1 MNEFIAQTSDP
12 VYWSVLTIVLMKS
25 VSIKI
30 QLWLSK
36 RDFGIVNDKIHKLEN
51 YSCQLISMSFELSQ
65 DQTVSFLKEAR
76 IGGYS
81 IIGELI
87 MDHNLWSIGA
97 RRRMFVT
104 NMFVTNACSGQSVTS
119 RLQSITS

>member
-87 MDHNLWSIGA
+87 TGDKSVILHRNY
-97 RRRMFVT
+97 
-104 NMFVTNACSGQSVTS
+104 GQ
-119 RLQSITS
+119 RLPSKLK

>member
-1 MNEFIAQTSDP
+1 
-12 VYWSVLTIVLMKS
+12 MKS

-30 QLWLSK
+30 QFRLSK
-36 RDFGIVNDKIHKLEN
+36 RDRGIVNDKIHKLEN

-87 MDHNLWSIGA
+87 TGDKSVILHRNY
-97 RRRMFVT
+97 
-104 NMFVTNACSGQSVTS
+104 GQ
-119 RLQSITS
+119 RLPSKLK